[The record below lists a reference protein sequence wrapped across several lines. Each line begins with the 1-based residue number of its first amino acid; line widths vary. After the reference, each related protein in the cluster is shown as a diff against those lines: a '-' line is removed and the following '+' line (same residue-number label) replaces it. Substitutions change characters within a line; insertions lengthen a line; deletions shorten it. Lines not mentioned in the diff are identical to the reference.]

1 MNLKQFKLTNG
12 DEIICEVVDDAA
24 EEGSLIVRKALKI
37 NSAEDYENNVR
48 YYSFRPLVSFQD
60 NFDELVVVNVGHII
74 SETLP
79 SKTLVVHYSGAIK
92 EVQRSQAGKAEF
104 NLDEIIAEI
113 DDMSEEEVHE
123 YLRERIHE
131 QYAEKHSDS
140 SEPNNIIHFNPKGT
154 FH

>member
-12 DEIICEVVDDAA
+12 DEIICEVVEDAA
-24 EEGSLIVRKALKI
+24 EEGSLIVRKALKS

-92 EVQRSQAGKAEF
+92 EVQRSQDGKAEF

-113 DDMSEEEVHE
+113 DDMSEQEVHE
-123 YLRERIHE
+123 YLSQRIHE
-131 QYAEKHSDS
+131 QYVEKNNDS
-140 SEPNNIIHFNPKGT
+140 GETSNIINFKPKGT
-154 FH
+154 LH